1 MTGPGWSPDARTV
14 RDGPL
19 TWAQHEWIQWI
30 PTDTDTSYEDNICA
44 ALPGR
49 NLPVG
54 QVVAAVRDVLA
65 RHEGLRSLV
74 RRAGRE
80 DSLQY
85 VRPVDDRL
93 DDVIQVV
100 EDGTSF
106 RRRFDTPWRRT
117 CFRIG
122 EQWPVKVVLDAAG
135 GRVRRIDLV
144 VDHVAIDPWGMRVL
158 CDDLRYAL
166 RARAAGREPFGSGPA
181 PEQPIDVALS
191 EISPAGRAYQRRALG
206 YWERR
211 LGEIGKALDGHVPFA
226 PSRALLGRPGDA
238 LPGGSQAGGS
248 QAGGSQAGG
257 SQAGGSQ
264 AGGSRPG
271 ASRPGTSRPGTS
283 RPGGSGQ
290 ASRPGGSG
298 QGEFRSCWLTSRRAG
313 SAAGAIARATGV
325 SPSAAFLLAFGTAVC
340 AVERSS
346 RAGIFAISANRFS
359 AGAERSVR
367 KATMTMPVLL
377 PAVSTG
383 SPGAAYRRALA
394 DCAAQQLSGH
404 RFANADPYATERM
417 CEEILGGLY
426 KTGVAYPRFSY
437 MDEGVADDL
446 NTLWPPGDDGFPG
459 DEDDRVVTFSPPR
472 PLGAR
477 YMMTVL
483 HRPAGAVFSLQWSDA
498 TGWGETAEDMLLYV
512 EDLMVWAASECAGS
526 PPVLG
531 GAGPAT

>member
-1 MTGPGWSPDARTV
+1 MLIGPGRSPDTRVV

-44 ALPGR
+44 AVPGR

-85 VRPVDDRL
+85 VCPVDDRL
-93 DDVIQVV
+93 DDVIQVM
-100 EDGTSF
+100 EDEASF

-122 EQWPVKVVLDAAG
+122 EQWPVKAVLDAAG

-166 RARAAGREPFGSGPA
+166 RTRATGRTSFPGPA
-181 PEQPIDVALS
+181 AEQPIDVALS
-191 EISPAGRAYQRRALG
+191 ENSPAGRAYQRRALG

-226 PSRALLGRPGDA
+226 PSRAPLGRPGA
-238 LPGGSQAGGS
+238 AQ
-248 QAGGSQAGG
+248 
-257 SQAGGSQ
+257 
-264 AGGSRPG
+264 PG
-271 ASRPGTSRPGTS
+271 ASQPG
-283 RPGGSGQ
+283 
-290 ASRPGGSG
+290 ASG

-359 AGAERSVR
+359 AAAGRSVR

-377 PAVSTG
+377 PAVSPD
-383 SPGAAYRRALA
+383 SPGAAYRGALA

-417 CEEILGGLY
+417 CEEVLGGLY
-426 KTGVAYPRFSY
+426 RTGVAYPRFSY

-446 NTLWPPGDDGFPG
+446 NTLWPAGDDGFPG
-459 DEDDRVVTFSPPR
+459 DADDRVVTFSPPR

-498 TGWGETAEDMLLYV
+498 TGWGATAEDMLLYV

-526 PPVLG
+526 PPALG

>member
-1 MTGPGWSPDARTV
+1 MLTGPGWSPDARVV

-19 TWAQHEWIQWI
+19 TWAQHEWVQWI

-44 ALPGR
+44 AVPGR
-49 NLPVG
+49 DLPVG
-54 QVVAAVRDVLA
+54 QVAAAIRDVLA

-74 RRAGRE
+74 RRGGRE

-85 VRPVDDRL
+85 VCPVDDRL
-93 DDVIQVV
+93 DDVIQVM
-100 EDGTSF
+100 EDEVSF

-122 EQWPVKVVLDAAG
+122 EQWPVKAVLDAAG
-135 GRVRRIDLV
+135 GHVRRIDLV

-158 CDDLRYAL
+158 CDDLNHAL
-166 RARAAGREPFGSGPA
+166 RARAAGREPFGSGLA
-181 PEQPIDVALS
+181 VEQPIDVALS
-191 EISPAGRAYQRRALG
+191 ETSPAGRAYQRRALG

-226 PSRALLGRPGDA
+226 PSRAPLGRPGE
-238 LPGGSQAGGS
+238 PG
-248 QAGGSQAGG
+248 
-257 SQAGGSQ
+257 
-264 AGGSRPG
+264 R
-271 ASRPGTSRPGTS
+271 
-283 RPGGSGQ
+283 
-290 ASRPGGSG
+290 
-298 QGEFRSCWLTSRRAG
+298 GEFRSCWLASRRAG
-313 SAAGAIARATGV
+313 HAAGAIARATGV

-359 AGAERSVR
+359 AGAGRSVR

-383 SPGAAYRRALA
+383 SPGTAYRRALA

-417 CEEILGGLY
+417 CEEILGDLY
-426 KTGVAYPRFSY
+426 RTGVAYPRFSY

-446 NTLWPPGDDGFPG
+446 NTLWPAGDDGFPG
-459 DEDDRVVTFSPPR
+459 DEDDRIVTFSPPR

-512 EDLMVWAASECAGS
+512 EDLMVWAASECAGV
-526 PPVLG
+526 PPAPG
-531 GAGPAT
+531 DTIPAP

>member
-1 MTGPGWSPDARTV
+1 MV

-19 TWAQHEWIQWI
+19 TWAQHEWVQWI

-44 ALPGR
+44 AVPGR
-49 NLPVG
+49 DLPVG

-85 VRPVDDRL
+85 VCPVDDRL
-93 DDVIQVV
+93 DDVIQVM
-100 EDGTSF
+100 EDEASF

-122 EQWPVKVVLDAAG
+122 EQWPVKAVLDAAG

-158 CDDLRYAL
+158 CDDLNHAL
-166 RARAAGREPFGSGPA
+166 RARAAGREPFGSGLA
-181 PEQPIDVALS
+181 VEQPIDAALS
-191 EISPAGRAYQRRALG
+191 EASPAGVAYQRRALG

-211 LGEIGKALDGHVPFA
+211 LGEIGKALDGHVPSA
-226 PSRALLGRPGDA
+226 PSRASLVRPGRPGRS
-238 LPGGSQAGGS
+238 GV
-248 QAGGSQAGG
+248 
-257 SQAGGSQ
+257 
-264 AGGSRPG
+264 SRPG
-271 ASRPGTSRPGTS
+271 ASP
-283 RPGGSGQ
+283 SG
-290 ASRPGGSG
+290 ASPSG
-298 QGEFRSCWLTSRRAG
+298 ASGLSGASDEGEFRSCWLASRRAG
-313 SAAGAIARATGV
+313 RAAGAIARATGV

-359 AGAERSVR
+359 AGAGRSVR

-377 PAVSTG
+377 PALSTG

-394 DCAAQQLSGH
+394 DCASQQLSGH

-417 CEEILGGLY
+417 CEEILGDLY

-446 NTLWPPGDDGFPG
+446 NTLWPAGDDGFPG
-459 DEDDRVVTFSPPR
+459 DEDDRIVTFSPPR

-483 HRPAGAVFSLQWSDA
+483 HRPAGAVFSLQWGDA
-498 TGWGETAEDMLLYV
+498 TGWGETAEDMLLYI
-512 EDLMVWAASECAGS
+512 EDLMVWAASECAGD
-526 PPVLG
+526 PPALG
-531 GAGPAT
+531 GAVPAT

>member
-1 MTGPGWSPDARTV
+1 MTGPGWSPDARVV
-14 RDGPL
+14 REGPL
-19 TWAQHEWIQWI
+19 TWAQHEWVQWI

-44 ALPGR
+44 AVPGR
-49 NLPVG
+49 NLPTG
-54 QVVAAVRDVLA
+54 QVAAAVRDVLA

-80 DSLQY
+80 DSRQY
-85 VRPVDDRL
+85 VCPVDDRL
-93 DDVIQVV
+93 DEVIQVM
-100 EDGTSF
+100 EDEASF

-122 EQWPVKVVLDAAG
+122 EQWPVRAVLDTTG
-135 GRVRRIDLV
+135 GHVRRIDLV

-158 CDDLRYAL
+158 CDDLNRAL

-181 PEQPIDVALS
+181 VEQPIDVALS
-191 EISPAGRAYQRRALG
+191 ETSPAGLTYQRRALA

-211 LGEIGKALDGHVPFA
+211 LGEIGKALDGHVPYA
-226 PSRALLGRPGDA
+226 PSRAPLGG
-238 LPGGSQAGGS
+238 PGGSQQGGPQPAGSQLDGPQHSGAQLGGS
-248 QAGGSQAGG
+248 E
-257 SQAGGSQ
+257 
-264 AGGSRPG
+264 
-271 ASRPGTSRPGTS
+271 
-283 RPGGSGQ
+283 
-290 ASRPGGSG
+290 
-298 QGEFRSCWLTSRRAG
+298 QGEFRSCWLASRRAG
-313 SAAGAIARATGV
+313 RAAGVIARATGV
-325 SPSAAFLLAFGTAVC
+325 SPSAAFLLAFGAAVC

-359 AGAERSVR
+359 AGAGRSVR

-377 PAVSTG
+377 PAVSALPAASAVSAE
-383 SPGAAYRRALA
+383 SPGDAYRRALA

-446 NTLWPPGDDGFPG
+446 NTLWPAGDDGFPG
-459 DEDDRVVTFSPPR
+459 DEDDRTVTFSPPR

-512 EDLMVWAASECAGS
+512 EDLMVWAASEYAGD

-531 GAGPAT
+531 GTGPAA

>member
-1 MTGPGWSPDARTV
+1 MLTGPGWSPDARVV

-19 TWAQHEWIQWI
+19 TWAQHEWVQWI

-44 ALPGR
+44 AVPGR
-49 NLPVG
+49 DLPTG

-74 RRAGRE
+74 HRAGRE
-80 DSLQY
+80 DSRQY
-85 VRPVDDRL
+85 VCPVDDRL
-93 DDVIQVV
+93 DEVIRVM
-100 EDGTSF
+100 EDEASF

-122 EQWPVKVVLDAAG
+122 ERWPVRAVLDTAG

-158 CDDLRYAL
+158 CDDLNHAL
-166 RARAAGREPFGSGPA
+166 RARAAGREPFGSGGPA
-181 PEQPIDVALS
+181 VEQPIDAALA
-191 EISPAGRAYQRRALG
+191 EASPTGLAYQRRALG

-226 PSRALLGRPGDA
+226 PSRALLGRPGESRSGESQPDGSR
-238 LPGGSQAGGS
+238 LGGSQ
-248 QAGGSQAGG
+248 
-257 SQAGGSQ
+257 
-264 AGGSRPG
+264 
-271 ASRPGTSRPGTS
+271 
-283 RPGGSGQ
+283 SGE
-290 ASRPGGSG
+290 AE
-298 QGEFRSCWLTSRRAG
+298 QGEFRSCWLASRRAG
-313 SAAGAIARATGV
+313 RAAGAIARATGV
-325 SPSAAFLLAFGTAVC
+325 SPSAAFLLAFGAAVC

-359 AGAERSVR
+359 AGAGRSVR
-367 KATMTMPVLL
+367 KATMTMPMLL
-377 PAVSTG
+377 PAVSAASAD
-383 SPGAAYRRALA
+383 SPGAAYRRALT

-417 CEEILGGLY
+417 CEEVLGDLY

-446 NTLWPPGDDGFPG
+446 NTLWPAGDDGFPG

-483 HRPAGAVFSLQWSDA
+483 HRPAGAVFSLQWGDA
-498 TGWGETAEDMLLYV
+498 TGWGETAEDMLLYI

>member
-1 MTGPGWSPDARTV
+1 MTGPGWSPDARVV
-14 RDGPL
+14 REGPL
-19 TWAQHEWIQWI
+19 TWAQHEWVQWI

-44 ALPGR
+44 AVPGR
-49 NLPVG
+49 DLPVG
-54 QVVAAVRDVLA
+54 QVTSAVRDVLA

-85 VRPVDDRL
+85 VCPVDDRL
-93 DDVIQVV
+93 DEVVQVM
-100 EDGTSF
+100 EGEASF

-122 EQWPVKVVLDAAG
+122 EQWPVRAVLDAAG

-158 CDDLRYAL
+158 CDDLNHAL
-166 RARAAGREPFGSGPA
+166 RARAAGREPFASGPGPGPGSGGLGV
-181 PEQPIDVALS
+181 EQPIDVALS
-191 EISPAGRAYQRRALG
+191 ETSPAGRAYQRRALG

-226 PSRALLGRPGDA
+226 PSRAPLGR
-238 LPGGSQAGGS
+238 PGGSQAGES
-248 QAGGSQAGG
+248 SD
-257 SQAGGSQ
+257 
-264 AGGSRPG
+264 
-271 ASRPGTSRPGTS
+271 
-283 RPGGSGQ
+283 
-290 ASRPGGSG
+290 
-298 QGEFRSCWLTSRRAG
+298 QGEFRSCWLASRRAG
-313 SAAGAIARATGV
+313 RAAGAIARATGV

-340 AVERSS
+340 AVERSP

-359 AGAERSVR
+359 AGAGRSVR

-377 PAVSTG
+377 PAVPAVPSTPPLSALSALSAD

-417 CEEILGGLY
+417 CEEILGDLY

-446 NTLWPPGDDGFPG
+446 NTLWPAGDDGFPG
-459 DEDDRVVTFSPPR
+459 DEDDRTVTFSPPR

-498 TGWGETAEDMLLYV
+498 TGWGETAEDMLLYI
-512 EDLMVWAASECAGS
+512 EDLMVWAASGCAGS
-526 PPVLG
+526 PPELG
-531 GAGPAT
+531 DASPAT

>member
-1 MTGPGWSPDARTV
+1 MV

-19 TWAQHEWIQWI
+19 TWAQHEWVQWI

-44 ALPGR
+44 AVPGR
-49 NLPVG
+49 DLPTG
-54 QVVAAVRDVLA
+54 RVVAAVRDVLS

-80 DSLQY
+80 DSRQY
-85 VRPVDDRL
+85 VCPVDDRL
-93 DDVIQVV
+93 DEVVQVM
-100 EDGTSF
+100 EDEASF

-122 EQWPVKVVLDAAG
+122 EQWPVRAVLDTAG

-158 CDDLRYAL
+158 CDDLNHAL
-166 RARAAGREPFGSGPA
+166 RARAAGHAPFGSGGPA
-181 PEQPIDVALS
+181 VEQPIDVALA
-191 EISPAGRAYQRRALG
+191 ETSPAGLAYQRRALG
-206 YWERR
+206 HWERR

-226 PSRALLGRPGDA
+226 PSRALLGRPGGPRPG
-238 LPGGSQAGGS
+238 PGGFQPS
-248 QAGGSQAGG
+248 
-257 SQAGGSQ
+257 
-264 AGGSRPG
+264 GSRPG
-271 ASRPGTSRPGTS
+271 GFQ
-283 RPGGSGQ
+283 PGGPSLDG
-290 ASRPGGSG
+290 AWSDGPRLGESKPGESRAVEAPAGESG
-298 QGEFRSCWLTSRRAG
+298 QGEFRSCWLASRRAG
-313 SAAGAIARATGV
+313 RAAGAIARATGV
-325 SPSAAFLLAFGTAVC
+325 SPSAAFLLAFGAAVC

-359 AGAERSVR
+359 AGSGRSVR

-377 PAVSTG
+377 PAVAAVSTVSAASAG
-383 SPGAAYRRALA
+383 SPGAAYRGALA

-417 CEEILGGLY
+417 CEEILGDLY
-426 KTGVAYPRFSY
+426 RTGVAYPRFSY

-446 NTLWPPGDDGFPG
+446 NTLWPAGDDGFPG

-498 TGWGETAEDMLLYV
+498 TGWGETAEDMLLYI

-531 GAGPAT
+531 GTGPAT

>member
-19 TWAQHEWIQWI
+19 TWAQHEWVQWI

-54 QVVAAVRDVLA
+54 QVAAAVRDVLA

-85 VRPVDDRL
+85 VCPVDDRL
-93 DDVIQVV
+93 DDVIRVM
-100 EDGTSF
+100 EDEASF

-158 CDDLRYAL
+158 CDDLKYAL

-181 PEQPIDVALS
+181 PEQPIDVALC

-211 LGEIGKALDGHVPFA
+211 LGEIGKALDNHVPFA

-238 LPGGSQAGGS
+238 LPGASQP
-248 QAGGSQAGG
+248 
-257 SQAGGSQ
+257 
-264 AGGSRPG
+264 GGSRPG
-271 ASRPGTSRPGTS
+271 ASD
-283 RPGGSGQ
+283 Q
-290 ASRPGGSG
+290 ASRPGGPG

-313 SAAGAIARATGV
+313 SAASAIARATGV

-459 DEDDRVVTFSPPR
+459 DEDDRAVTFSPPR

-526 PPVLG
+526 PPALG

>member
-1 MTGPGWSPDARTV
+1 MV

-19 TWAQHEWIQWI
+19 TWAQHEWVQWI

-44 ALPGR
+44 AVPGR
-49 NLPVG
+49 DLPTG

-80 DSLQY
+80 DSRQY
-85 VRPVDDRL
+85 VCPVDDRL
-93 DDVIQVV
+93 DEVIQVM
-100 EDGTSF
+100 EDEASF

-122 EQWPVKVVLDAAG
+122 EQWPVRVVLDTAG

-158 CDDLRYAL
+158 CDDLNHAL
-166 RARAAGREPFGSGPA
+166 RARAAGREPFGPGGSGGPGGLA
-181 PEQPIDVALS
+181 VEQPIDVALA
-191 EISPAGRAYQRRALG
+191 EASPAGLAYQRRALG

-226 PSRALLGRPGDA
+226 PSRAPLGRPGESR
-238 LPGGSQAGGS
+238 LGESSQVGGSRFGGSQSGES
-248 QAGGSQAGG
+248 QAGEA
-257 SQAGGSQ
+257 
-264 AGGSRPG
+264 
-271 ASRPGTSRPGTS
+271 
-283 RPGGSGQ
+283 
-290 ASRPGGSG
+290 G
-298 QGEFRSCWLTSRRAG
+298 QGEFRSCWLASRRAG
-313 SAAGAIARATGV
+313 RAAGAIARATGV
-325 SPSAAFLLAFGTAVC
+325 SPSAAFLLAFGAAVC

-359 AGAERSVR
+359 AGAGRSVR
-367 KATMTMPVLL
+367 KATMTMPMLL
-377 PAVSTG
+377 PAVSPASASPVSPVSAD
-383 SPGAAYRRALA
+383 SPGAAYRGALA

-417 CEEILGGLY
+417 CEDILGDLY

-446 NTLWPPGDDGFPG
+446 NTLWPAGDDGFPG
-459 DEDDRVVTFSPPR
+459 DEDDRIVTFSPPR

-526 PPVLG
+526 PPALG